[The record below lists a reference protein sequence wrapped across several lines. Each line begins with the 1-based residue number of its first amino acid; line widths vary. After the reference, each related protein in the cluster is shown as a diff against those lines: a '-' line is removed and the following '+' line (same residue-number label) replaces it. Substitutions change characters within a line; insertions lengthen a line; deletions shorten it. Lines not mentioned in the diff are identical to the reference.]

1 MLTCHLQILFAY
13 GMALYMIQLFLMPAT
28 CKHVWRV
35 EEVGMGGS
43 WETVGMQS
51 NRYRYQK
58 VHTKMKNTTE
68 RAFGLW
74 KTRFPSLI
82 TLVRSAKQQISAW
95 PPLLNSF
102 YIT

>member
-43 WETVGMQS
+43 WETAIKQVQVPEDP
-51 NRYRYQK
+51 Y
-58 VHTKMKNTTE
+58 KNE
-68 RAFGLW
+68 EH
-74 KTRFPSLI
+74 
-82 TLVRSAKQQISAW
+82 
-95 PPLLNSF
+95 
-102 YIT
+102 Y